1 MFCVLCTFSET
12 FSSSL
17 AKARFKL
24 GSQGRQV
31 GYKVAAIS
39 VRVQRLLCAE
49 RREEADTGA
58 HPGTRPAEWIWMLEA
73 GCTRAWSDLEHNV
86 VRTLFLDRSTR
97 VRLLLYGKAVFFHP
111 RLQPGL
117 SHPAPKCHIL
127 QQ

>member
-1 MFCVLCTFSET
+1 MQVRLTYVTRNRHTPTNFYRDLEILSVLCSCTLYVYSET

-39 VRVQRLLCAE
+39 VRVQSLLCAE

-58 HPGTRPAEWIWMLEA
+58 HPGTRPAEWIWMLDA
-73 GCTRAWSDLEHNV
+73 RA
-86 VRTLFLDRSTR
+86 R
-97 VRLLLYGKAVFFHP
+97 
-111 RLQPGL
+111 GL
-117 SHPAPKCHIL
+117 T
-127 QQ
+127 